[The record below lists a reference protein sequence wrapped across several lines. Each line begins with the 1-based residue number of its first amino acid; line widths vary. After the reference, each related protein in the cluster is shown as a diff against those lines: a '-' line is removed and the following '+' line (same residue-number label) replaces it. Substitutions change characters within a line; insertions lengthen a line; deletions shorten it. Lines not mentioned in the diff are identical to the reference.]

1 MGGEGCPLKRD
12 SYCTVSA
19 RGQLSF
25 NSAASHRASPQG
37 LLQLCICYKEGK
49 STTQVP
55 LPDYSGALLG
65 IRGDDLEKQFHG
77 SINSQHGSR
86 GDCERTNHSS
96 Y

>member
-1 MGGEGCPLKRD
+1 M
-12 SYCTVSA
+12 
-19 RGQLSF
+19 
-25 NSAASHRASPQG
+25 
-37 LLQLCICYKEGK
+37 
-49 STTQVP
+49 QVP
-55 LPDYSGALLG
+55 LPDYSGALLA